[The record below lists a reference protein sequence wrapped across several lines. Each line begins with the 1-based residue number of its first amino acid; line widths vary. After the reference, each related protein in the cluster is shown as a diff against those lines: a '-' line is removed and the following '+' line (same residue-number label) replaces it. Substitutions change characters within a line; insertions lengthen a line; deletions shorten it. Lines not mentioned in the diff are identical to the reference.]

1 MGLWWVRRLF
11 VIILGYLIESVHVP
25 YMLNFEMICPH
36 CRTTIHASLNPT
48 HLGFCG
54 KNPDGLTYSWDTIL
68 EECPACKKP
77 IVFLSYKL
85 HNGKFLNPH
94 SVTSLVFPKHS
105 TRQPAPQ
112 EVPLAIAND
121 YNEAALVLDL
131 SPQASAA
138 LSRRCLQHL
147 LENSGLSKNN
157 NLNKAIEEAMGK
169 NLPSYITESLDSI
182 RAIGNFAAHT
192 QKSVNT
198 GEILPVEPH
207 EAEWN
212 LEVLDMLFDFC
223 YVHPAKNAAR
233 RAALD
238 AKLAEAGKPPLK

>member
-1 MGLWWVRRLF
+1 
-11 VIILGYLIESVHVP
+11 
-25 YMLNFEMICPH
+25 
-36 CRTTIHASLNPT
+36 
-48 HLGFCG
+48 
-54 KNPDGLTYSWDTIL
+54 
-68 EECPACKKP
+68 
-77 IVFLSYKL
+77 
-85 HNGKFLNPH
+85 
-94 SVTSLVFPKHS
+94 
-105 TRQPAPQ
+105 
-112 EVPLAIAND
+112 VPLAIAND